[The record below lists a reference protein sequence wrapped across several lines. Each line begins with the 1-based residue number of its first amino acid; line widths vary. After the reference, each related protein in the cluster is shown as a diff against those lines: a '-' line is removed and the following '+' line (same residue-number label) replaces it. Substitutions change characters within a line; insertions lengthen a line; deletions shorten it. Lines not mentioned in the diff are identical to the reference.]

1 MGYRSDVMALIYP
14 DWHNEEDEREK
25 YEQLKVLMATT
36 FKAVSDE
43 FGDPYMVWMDK
54 DCVLQFT
61 LEGVK
66 WYPSYPDVKM
76 FDQMMAAFLDDIE
89 GYCTEFVRIG
99 EDSDDTEERHTGDN
113 NQYYLRVRRSIDC
126 NVWPASTTLNGASMG
141 STTTSSFTSG
151 STSR

>member
-54 DCVLQFT
+54 DCVLQFN
-61 LEGVK
+61 LPEVK
-66 WYPSYPDVKM
+66 WYPSYPGVKM
-76 FDQMMAAFLDDIE
+76 FDDMMSAFDGTTAIGE
-89 GYCTEFVRIG
+89 GGIDGYHTEFVRIG
-99 EDSDDTEERHTGDN
+99 EDRDDTEERHTGDN

-126 NVWPASTTLNGASMG
+126 NV
-141 STTTSSFTSG
+141 
-151 STSR
+151 